1 MKMKWKII
9 FLHMLKKILVLFK
22 KSISKTD
29 EHELYSHPNLNL
41 TWKNYETIDR
51 SFLPADQL

>member
-1 MKMKWKII
+1 
-9 FLHMLKKILVLFK
+9 MLKKILVLFK

-29 EHELYSHPNLNL
+29 KHELYSHPNLNL